1 MDTLKDIIAAHPFT
15 KDLNPR
21 YLHLLT
27 ACATYER
34 FAIEQSIFQ
43 ESFEADRFYL
53 LHVGRVALQTFVP
66 GSGVATIQTIGAG
79 EVLGWSWLFPPYR
92 WHFSAVAVEATE
104 AVALGA
110 RKLRDEMEENHDFGY
125 AIALRIGQVMLERL
139 QATRMRLLELYDVP
153 S

>member
-1 MDTLKDIIAAHPFT
+1 METLKDIIAGHPFT
-15 KDLNPR
+15 KGLNPR

-27 ACATYER
+27 ECATYER
-34 FAIEQSIFQ
+34 FPIEQPIFQ

-53 LHVGRVALQTFVP
+53 IHTGRVALQTFVP
-66 GSGVATIQTIGAG
+66 GSGVTTIQTIGPG
-79 EVLGWSWLFPPYR
+79 EALGWSWLFPPHR
-92 WHFSAVAVEATE
+92 WHFTAVALEPTE
-104 AVALGA
+104 AVAIGA

-125 AIALRIGQVMLERL
+125 AIALRIGQLMLERL

>member
-1 MDTLKDIIAAHPFT
+1 METLKDIIAGHPFT

-27 ACATYER
+27 ECASYER
-34 FAIEQSIFQ
+34 FAIEQPIFQ
-43 ESFEADRFYL
+43 ESFEADHFYL
-53 LHVGRVALQTFVP
+53 IHAGRVALQTFVP
-66 GSGVATIQTIGAG
+66 GSGVTTIQTIGPG
-79 EVLGWSWLFPPYR
+79 EALGWSWLFPPHR
-92 WHFSAVAVEATE
+92 WHFTAVALEPTE

-125 AIALRIGQVMLERL
+125 AIALRIGQLMLERL